1 MIIITQVF
9 RKEMKGFSSDILD
22 EILSLVQKHKRGLN
36 TNLFV
41 IQDLWTV
48 LILKWYLQGKAVRI
62 IIAKQ
67 IEGIYIP
74 LEIYKKESRWWQNIR
89 WDDFD
94 TNGHMDRM
102 ERCLQNDE
110 FETFEIQ

>member
-41 IQDLWTV
+41 IQDL
-48 LILKWYLQGKAVRI
+48 
-62 IIAKQ
+62 
-67 IEGIYIP
+67 
-74 LEIYKKESRWWQNIR
+74 
-89 WDDFD
+89 
-94 TNGHMDRM
+94 
-102 ERCLQNDE
+102 
-110 FETFEIQ
+110 